1 MMMNRF
7 SVGPLPRSGLLGSL
21 VLAAAVRVVGAG
33 AFAAGLGCVGL
44 VAAGLVNAGPAA
56 AQEPVA
62 ARQEPGAGPIAAAEC
77 RPRGGLPA
85 FLAKARAG
93 GAVTVAYLGGSITAA
108 PGWRVFSLERLRK
121 EFPRA
126 TFTEVNATIGG
137 TGSDLG
143 AFRVGQDVIAHH
155 PDLVF
160 VEFAVNDAGGQPER
174 VMATME
180 GIVRQVRRADPATD
194 ICFVYTLSEPLL
206 AELAR
211 GDCPRAAAAMEAVA
225 DHYRIPSMH
234 FGVEVARRVADK
246 TLVFKGEKP
255 EPADPA
261 AVPLVFSTDGVHPL
275 VETGHRVYDDVFG
288 RAFAAIAAASPAAP
302 PALPPAL
309 PAPLRADNWEQAR
322 LVPIEQ
328 RMLSGPWRRVTPD
341 DDDRAR
347 TFAARMPVLWK
358 AAGPGARL
366 SVAFKGT
373 LLSVY
378 DLLGPGGGTVAVQV
392 DDQSARNVPRID
404 GYCTYWRI
412 AQLPVGSLP
421 DGTHAATFTLDAAAP
436 DKAAILFER
445 NRDDLAKHPEKY
457 AERAWYAS
465 ALLLLGELVAADA
478 AGTAAAADAASVDA
492 LAADTRTA
500 DTRTAEP
507 AAGDAPP
514 RGGKPA
520 AEPPPPAYRDPK
532 PQAYH
537 LQARA
542 SELDPRAKPH
552 PEIDFVFE
560 KGGKPADVEH
570 ATVDTRVP
578 PRGRLVVWLMNYN
591 EGLFQRLNS
600 YGLHALQPHY
610 ANQWFAK
617 LPPKDRMARG
627 NVRLEAAIGEDVSDQ
642 IDIPKPDAMT
652 ERVRAMLKSLVKTHP
667 QGRWDQFLTRDGAK
681 VRWEKVIISGASH
694 GATTAARFAKHTK
707 VDRVVMLCGPRDQDQ
722 DWQSIESATAGNRYF
737 GFSHVLDGGWSG
749 DHYCRSWELLGMN
762 RYGPIVDVDTTPAPF
777 GDSRRLVSAADVGG
791 NADKA
796 HGAVQPGGSSPK
808 GSDGKLLYEEVWKY
822 LYTHP
827 VDRVGE
833 PAPTDPD
840 CRQDHP
846 LGK

>member
-1 MMMNRF
+1 MMRF
-7 SVGPLPRSGLLGSL
+7 AIIPPAPPATSADRFRAIVQSLLA
-21 VLAAAVRVVGAG
+21 LA
-33 AFAAGLGCVGL
+33 L
-44 VAAGLVNAGPAA
+44 VAAGFGANFAAGQEPAA
-56 AQEPVA
+56 GRV
-62 ARQEPGAGPIAAAEC
+62 AAAEC
-77 RPRGGLPA
+77 RPRGGLPS

-93 GAVTVAYLGGSITAA
+93 GPVTVAYLGGSITAA

-126 TFTEVNATIGG
+126 TFTEINATIGG

-143 AFRVGQDVIAHH
+143 AFRVGHDVIAHH

-174 VMATME
+174 VTATME

-206 AELAR
+206 PDLVR

-225 DHYRIPSMH
+225 DHYAIPSMH
-234 FGVEVARRVADK
+234 FGVEVARRVAEK

-255 EPADPA
+255 ERPDPA

-275 VETGHRVYDDVFG
+275 VETGHRLYDDIFA
-288 RAFAAIAAASPAAP
+288 RAFAAIVAAAPTAETSAPAP
-302 PALPPAL
+302 L

-328 RMLSGPWRRVTPD
+328 GMLEGAWRRVTPA
-341 DDDRAR
+341 DDDRAKA
-347 TFAARMPVLWK
+347 FAARMPVLWK
-358 AAGPGARL
+358 AEAPGARL
-366 SVAFKGT
+366 SVTFKGT

-392 DDQSARNVPRID
+392 DDAPARSVPRID
-404 GYCTYWRI
+404 GYSTYWRI
-412 AQLPVGSLP
+412 AQLSAGGLP
-421 DGTHAATFTLDAAAP
+421 EGVHRATFTLDAAVP
-436 DKAAILFER
+436 DKAAILFEQ
-445 NRDDLAKHPEKY
+445 NRADLTNHPEKY
-457 AERAWYAS
+457 AGQVWYAS
-465 ALLLLGELVAADA
+465 ALLLLGELAADGSTSARAEGSAAVAEGSAAVAEGSAAVAEGSAAVAEGSADTNAAAAEPTPRAADA
-478 AGTAAAADAASVDA
+478 A
-492 LAADTRTA
+492 
-500 DTRTAEP
+500 P
-507 AAGDAPP
+507 AVA
-514 RGGKPA
+514 KPA
-520 AEPPPPAYRDPK
+520 AEPPPPAFRDPK

-542 SELDPRAKPH
+542 SEIDPRAKPH

-591 EGLFQRLNS
+591 EGLFQRLNA
-600 YGLHALQPHY
+600 YGLHAVQPHY

-627 NVRLEAAIGEDVSDQ
+627 DVRLEAAIGEDVSDQ
-642 IDIPKPDAMT
+642 IDIPKADGMT

-667 QGRWDQFLTRDGAK
+667 QGRWDQFLTRDGSK
-681 VRWEKVIISGASH
+681 VRWEKVIVSGASH
-694 GATTAARFAKHTK
+694 GSTTAARFAKHTK

-722 DWQSIESATAGNRYF
+722 DWQSIDSATAGNRFF

-777 GDSRRLVSAADVGG
+777 GNSRRLVSAADVGG

-808 GSDGKLLYEEVWKY
+808 GPDGKLLYEEVWKY
-822 LYTHP
+822 LFTHP
-827 VDRVGE
+827 VDEVGE
-833 PAPTDPD
+833 PAPADPD

>member
-1 MMMNRF
+1 MSRSSIPF
-7 SVGPLPRSGLLGSL
+7 SPAGRRLPWLLSAK
-21 VLAAAVRVVGAG
+21 VLLLA
-33 AFAAGLGCVGL
+33 
-44 VAAGLVNAGPAA
+44 VAAGLCGAGLRGAAMAQEPAA
-56 AQEPVA
+56 ARV
-62 ARQEPGAGPIAAAEC
+62 AAAEC

-93 GAVTVAYLGGSITAA
+93 GELKVAFLGGSITAA
-108 PGWRVFSLERLRK
+108 PGWRVLSLERLRR

-126 TFTEVNATIGG
+126 TFAEINAAIGG

-143 AFRVGQDVIAHH
+143 AFRVGHDVLAHR

-206 AELAR
+206 TDLAR

-225 DHYRIPSMH
+225 DHYAIPSLH
-234 FGVEVARRVADK
+234 FGVDVARRIADK
-246 TLVFKGEKP
+246 TLIFKGEKP
-255 EPADPA
+255 ETPDSA
-261 AVPLVFSTDGVHPL
+261 AVPMVFSTDGVHPL
-275 VETGHRVYDDVFG
+275 VETGHALYGEIFT
-288 RAFAAIAAASPAAP
+288 RAFAAIVAATPAAAASPSP
-302 PALPPAL
+302 RPL

-322 LVPIEQ
+322 MVPIEQ
-328 RMLSGPWRRVTPD
+328 GMLAGPWRRVTPAD
-341 DDDRAR
+341 DERAR
-347 TFAARMPVLWK
+347 AFAGRMPVLWK
-358 AAGPGARL
+358 AEGPGASL
-366 SVAFKGT
+366 SVAFRGT
-373 LLSVY
+373 LLSIY
-378 DLLGPGGGTVAVQV
+378 DLVGPGAGTVSVQV
-392 DDQSARNVPRID
+392 DDTSPRDVPRID
-404 GYCTYWRI
+404 GYCTSWRI
-412 AQLPVGSLP
+412 AQLSVGSLP
-421 DGTHAATFTLDAAAP
+421 AGAHRATFTLADTKP
-436 DKAAILFER
+436 DKAAILFEK
-445 NRDDLAKHPEKY
+445 NRGDLAAHPEKY
-457 AERAWYAS
+457 AEQAWYAS
-465 ALLLLGELVAADA
+465 AILLLGELVAERDASSAGAVDAAATGSATAATAADTSVAVADA
-478 AGTAAAADAASVDA
+478 PAAADPVV
-492 LAADTRTA
+492 
-500 DTRTAEP
+500 E
-507 AAGDAPP
+507 
-514 RGGKPA
+514 KPA

-591 EGLFQRLNS
+591 EPLFQRLNS
-600 YGLHALQPHY
+600 YGLHAVQPHY

-617 LPPKDRMARG
+617 LPPHDRMARG
-627 NVRLEAAIGEDVSDQ
+627 NVRLEASIGEDVSDQ
-642 IDIPKPDAMT
+642 IDIPRPDAMT
-652 ERVRAMLKSLVKTHP
+652 ERVRAMLKALVKTHP
-667 QGRWDQFLTRDGAK
+667 QGRWEQFLTRDGGK

-777 GDSRRLVSAADVGG
+777 GNSRRLVSAADVGG

-808 GSDGKLLYEEVWKY
+808 GPDGKLLYEDVWKY

-827 VDRVGE
+827 VDEVGKPV
-833 PAPTDPD
+833 PADPD

-846 LGK
+846 LGT